1 MAKNHP
7 MGTIETRVDSR
18 MSQSVDLDYP
28 VAAAS
33 ALPKVPW
40 RPHCARVPTPRV
52 FDRRKKL
59 PFLFILLY
67 LMYDSYGTRSPL
79 QIITHVIGF
88 DL

>member
-59 PFLFILLY
+59 PFLKNLFGRI
-67 LMYDSYGTRSPL
+67 DVSSDR
-79 QIITHVIGF
+79 
-88 DL
+88 DLIPRCA